1 MLAKYSE
8 KVICLHC
15 NKEYTRKTLDKHNTS
30 KHEGK
35 TVSKDISSMFSSST
49 QSFSGHASLQSN
61 LAACSTHISADESK
75 HIQPEC
81 EEHELSSKVARIE
94 SLEEEMLHQF
104 SNKISTLSSQ
114 VNTLISIVNKQAK
127 SKLDLGG
134 SSGKVMS
141 SDKMRIVISHARNL
155 DTIIKW
161 LEDWMLVVDGLICI
175 ACSKIFN
182 YNYTTD
188 GTEFG
193 NDSNLPMSFK
203 NLKTSILRHTDSV
216 SHQNNHANFKNLKME
231 ERAAMETAKQ
241 CGINCAAAA
250 YTIYFS
256 ESYTSYEHH
265 ITDIY
270 NCGGIIGSKNHSR
283 MFPYKFLPHIYNVI
297 RTSIKNFIVTN
308 KLPFGILA
316 DKMTSKHLTRHM
328 VGIRIPIWDIRSSFL
343 VRDLYIQCS
352 PIKDVT
358 GLGVTEHVIETLESF
373 GLDRSYQRDN
383 LSGCAMDGQ
392 YIHLN
397 FSGHLK

>member
-1 MLAKYSE
+1 MLPKYSE

-15 NKEYTRKTLDKHNTS
+15 NKEYTRKNLDKHNTR
-30 KHEGK
+30 KHEGN
-35 TVSKDISSMFSSST
+35 TVSYKSAKSKDISSMFSSST
-49 QSFSGHASLQSN
+49 QSSSGHASLQSN

-81 EEHELSSKVARIE
+81 EEHEPSSKVARIE

-104 SNKISTLSSQ
+104 SKKISSLSSP
-114 VNTLISIVNKQAK
+114 VHTLISIVNKQAK

-141 SDKMRIVISHARNL
+141 CDKMRIVITHARSL

-161 LEDWMLVVDGLICI
+161 LEDWMLVDGGLRCI

-193 NDSNLPMSFK
+193 NDSNLPMSYK
-203 NLKTSILRHTDSV
+203 NLKTSILQHTDGV
-216 SHQNNHANFKNLKME
+216 SHQNNHANFKNLKKE
-231 ERAAMETAKQ
+231 ERSAMETAKQ
-241 CGINCAAAA
+241 CGINCAASA
-250 YTIYFS
+250 YTTLYFS

-308 KLPFGILA
+308 KLTFGILA
-316 DKMTSKHLTRHM
+316 DKMTSKHLTWHM
-328 VGIRIPIWDIRSSFL
+328 VGI
-343 VRDLYIQCS
+343 
-352 PIKDVT
+352 
-358 GLGVTEHVIETLESF
+358 
-373 GLDRSYQRDN
+373 
-383 LSGCAMDGQ
+383 
-392 YIHLN
+392 
-397 FSGHLK
+397 